1 MKITFDTN
9 VLLSSTLW
17 YGSVAHKLLFKLIN
31 SNAVIYSSMDIL
43 GEYNKILKRDFDYS
57 EKEATIATESIFT
70 FVNIV
75 IPEQKL
81 DIIKEDPDD
90 NIILE
95 CAIASSSDYIL
106 TYDNHLLNLKEFRG
120 IKIIKPEELIRKL

>member
-31 SNAVIYSSMDIL
+31 YSSMDIL